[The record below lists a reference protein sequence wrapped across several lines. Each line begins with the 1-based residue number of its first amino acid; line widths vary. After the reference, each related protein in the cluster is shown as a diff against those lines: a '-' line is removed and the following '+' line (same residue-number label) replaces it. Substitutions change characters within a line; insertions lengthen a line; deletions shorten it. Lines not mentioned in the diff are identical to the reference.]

1 MQSKIGTDIIEIG
14 RIRQAADLW
23 GERFLNRIY
32 TDVELEICGEKAASL
47 AARFAGKEAV
57 MKLLGA
63 RGVSWR
69 EIEILADGDGQPYVK
84 LHGNTRSLAEALGIG
99 DIDISLSHSRE
110 YAVAT
115 AIGTGQP
122 L

>member
-1 MQSKIGTDIIEIG
+1 MQYKVGTDIIEIG

-23 GERFLNRIY
+23 GERFLGRIY
-32 TDVELEICGEKAASL
+32 TAAEIQICDNKAASL
-47 AARFAGKEAV
+47 ASRFAGKEAV

-69 EIEILADGDGQPYVK
+69 EIEILADGDGRPYVQ
-84 LHGNTRSLAEALGIG
+84 LHGRTLDRAEALGISG
-99 DIDISLSHSRE
+99 IDISLSHSRD

-115 AIGTGQP
+115 AIASS
-122 L
+122 